1 MQAVKLQNEGR
12 LYENMSRCYLV
23 VYILF
28 GIEIMYILFL
38 GQPNPEDKMHLRK
51 GTSTHWVLWWI
62 WYENYFRIWWFPNFG
77 ASCWVA

>member
-51 GTSTHWVLWWI
+51 GTSTH
-62 WYENYFRIWWFPNFG
+62 
-77 ASCWVA
+77 